1 MKSFNRIIPC
11 LLVLV
16 VIAGCAKTKLT
27 DREIYAYTQIP
38 RPERIWVYDFAA
50 SPDGLTAYSALAEQY
65 SQSSS
70 LRTFRQI
77 ETGKKIGAE
86 IAKLLVEKIRSMGMA
101 ADLGSNSTAAQLN
114 DLVICGYIISIDEG
128 SAVKRLTLGF
138 GSGGA
143 ELKVMAEGFQVMSQG
158 MRKLG
163 SVSTDSSGS
172 KGPGAALG
180 ASALAV
186 TGNPIGLM
194 VSSGLK
200 IYGEATGDATVEG
213 RAKKTVDEIAAQLKI
228 RFQQQG
234 WII

>member
-1 MKSFNRIIPC
+1 MNSFNRIIPC

-16 VIAGCAKTKLT
+16 VIAGCAKTKFT
-27 DREIYAYTQIP
+27 DREIFAYTQIP

-50 SPDGLTAYSALAEQY
+50 TPNDLPAYSALAEQY
-65 SQSSS
+65 LQNSPIQT
-70 LRTFRQI
+70 LRQI
-77 ETGKKIGAE
+77 ETGRKMGAE
-86 IAKLLVEKIRSMGMA
+86 IAKLLVEQIRSMGMA
-101 ADLGSNSTAAQLN
+101 ADLGSNTTAAQLN
-114 DLVICGYIISIDEG
+114 DLVIRGYIISIDEG
-128 SAVKRLTLGF
+128 SAIKRLTVGF
-138 GSGGA
+138 GSGGS

-158 MRKLG
+158 MRELG
-163 SVSTDSSGS
+163 SGSTVSSGS
-172 KGPGAALG
+172 KSPGAALG

-186 TGNPIGLM
+186 TGNPIGLI

-213 RAKKTVDEIAAQLKI
+213 RAKQTVDEIAAQLKI